1 MKLLKNLTNTDDLCS
16 ICFFQIHRKHNHLPS
31 NYKLLNTQMVLSIKT
46 IKGIVIKQ
54 YADFILKQSL
64 KVVGMS

>member
-1 MKLLKNLTNTDDLCS
+1 
-16 ICFFQIHRKHNHLPS
+16 
-31 NYKLLNTQMVLSIKT
+31 MVLSIKT